1 MKIDI
6 EVVGLARFDIDVV
19 VKALVVTRG
28 SDKRVSFR
36 VQHCQYS
43 STTNVVRTVLA
54 LYVFPRGYRGYDRD
68 WPSNGANY
76 SRQQSVHVGYGLSNM
91 RLGSGPLRLQPAST
105 SYRPQYVSFSVLSRT
120 ADTVMGWNSLCR

>member
-43 STTNVVRTVLA
+43 STTNVVRAVLA
-54 LYVFPRGYRGYDRD
+54 LYVFLKMIEIGLPTEPTTPGSRVFMLVIDYPTCAWDLDPCVYNRFQTTVRVIF
-68 WPSNGANY
+68 GA
-76 SRQQSVHVGYGLSNM
+76 
-91 RLGSGPLRLQPAST
+91 QP
-105 SYRPQYVSFSVLSRT
+105 
-120 ADTVMGWNSLCR
+120 DC